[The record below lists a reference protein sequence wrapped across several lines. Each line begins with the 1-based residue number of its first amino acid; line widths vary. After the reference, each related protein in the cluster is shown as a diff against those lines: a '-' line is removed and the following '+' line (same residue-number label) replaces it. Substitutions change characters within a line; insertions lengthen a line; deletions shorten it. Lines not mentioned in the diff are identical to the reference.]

1 MPKIQILSD
10 GSLEVPDV
18 PIIPYIE
25 GDGVGPDIWKTSVRI
40 FDEAAV
46 FEATH
51 GTAPK
56 YAGQD
61 VINPGSLILSG
72 VMMFDHLGWSEAA
85 QRITKAVEKTV
96 ASKVVTYDIARQM
109 EGTKKVKCSEFANA
123 IIENL

>member
-56 YAGQD
+56 YAG
-61 VINPGSLILSG
+61 
-72 VMMFDHLGWSEAA
+72 
-85 QRITKAVEKTV
+85 
-96 ASKVVTYDIARQM
+96 
-109 EGTKKVKCSEFANA
+109 
-123 IIENL
+123 